1 MASQQVPQVPHG
13 GQAQAEREQKQQEG
27 VSWAERV
34 KGIME
39 KGSTEERPTERKST
53 AETSESKSVEE
64 ERAKQAKEHH
74 AVASAKRAGEH
85 QAAASTKRE
94 EAKKEAQQA
103 GSQVTRTTKKAG
115 EATVEKGHQL
125 TEKAKEGL
133 ASGTETV
140 TKKSEEL
147 TERAKESLGE
157 TAEMLKSSFGKGQ
170 EEVQEGETGIG
181 KGVDVKGKEEA
192 AAVLEAS
199 SKRLGQ
205 LAEVMKEKGLEAEH
219 VVEGSASKIYSDIKH
234 AMEKLSF
241 VGEEGKTGGDV
252 ELKGAEETGEGV
264 KAAAADVHEAVK
276 TTQGVT
282 QTVVVGAAE
291 VLIAAGDAVT
301 DAAKALGSSLQ
312 SLVQSYEK
320 GAAPSTSADKSVPTS
335 TTTKTEEQKESG
347 AGPETQWRSEM
358 AATQESVCRRCRTL
372 FKREENSQEACRFHP
387 KMFVS
392 RKHDD
397 QKRYYELKDGDPE
410 YPARFYDCCGAE
422 DPSAPG
428 CTTACHVSYDD

>member
-1 MASQQVPQVPHG
+1 MASQQVPQVPRG

-34 KGIME
+34 KGTLE
-39 KGSTEERPTERKST
+39 KGSTEERPTERKSM

-64 ERAKQAKEHH
+64 ERAKQAKEHQ

-103 GSQVTRTTKKAG
+103 GSQVTETTKKAG
-115 EATVEKGHQL
+115 EATAEKGRQL

-140 TKKSEEL
+140 TKKTEDL

-170 EEVQEGETGIG
+170 EEVQEGETAIG

-192 AAVLEAS
+192 VAVLEAS
-199 SKRLGQ
+199 AKRLGQ
-205 LAEVMKEKGLEAEH
+205 VAEVMKEKGLEAEH
-219 VVEGSASKIYSDIKH
+219 MVEGAASKIYSDIQH

-241 VGEEGKTGGDV
+241 VGGEGKTGGDV
-252 ELKGAEETGEGV
+252 ELKGAEGTGGEGV

-282 QTVVVGAAE
+282 QTVMVGAAE
-291 VLIAAGDAVT
+291 VLVAAGDAVT
-301 DAAKALGSSLQ
+301 DAAK
-312 SLVQSYEK
+312 SLVQPYEK
-320 GAAPSTSADKSVPTS
+320 GAAPSSDTSVPTG
-335 TTTKTEEQKESG
+335 TTTKTEEEHRESG
-347 AGPETQWRSEM
+347 AGSWT
-358 AATQESVCRRCRTL
+358 
-372 FKREENSQEACRFHP
+372 H
-387 KMFVS
+387 
-392 RKHDD
+392 
-397 QKRYYELKDGDPE
+397 GDLSI
-410 YPARFYDCCGAE
+410 D
-422 DPSAPG
+422 
-428 CTTACHVSYDD
+428 

>member
-1 MASQQVPQVPHG
+1 MASQQVPQVPHS
-13 GQAQAEREQKQQEG
+13 GQAQAEREPKQQEG

-34 KGIME
+34 KGTME

-53 AETSESKSVEE
+53 AETSERKSVEE
-64 ERAKQAKEHH
+64 ERAKQAKEHQ

-85 QAAASTKRE
+85 QAAASIKRE

-103 GSQVTRTTKKAG
+103 GSQVTETTKKAG
-115 EATVEKGHQL
+115 EATAEKGRQL

-133 ASGTETV
+133 MSGTETV
-140 TKKSEEL
+140 TKKTEEL

-157 TAEMLKSSFGKGQ
+157 TAEILKSSFGKGQ
-170 EEVQEGETGIG
+170 EEVQEGETAIS

-205 LAEVMKEKGLEAEH
+205 VAEVLKEKGLEAEH
-219 VVEGSASKIYSDIKH
+219 VVEGAASKIYSDIQH

-241 VGEEGKTGGDV
+241 VGGEKKTGGDIEV
-252 ELKGAEETGEGV
+252 KGSEETGEGV

-301 DAAKALGSSLQ
+301 DAAK
-312 SLVQSYEK
+312 SLVQPYEK
-320 GAAPSTSADKSVPTS
+320 GTATSAETSIPTATA
-335 TTTKTEEQKESG
+335 TTTKTEEEHKESG
-347 AGPETQWRSEM
+347 AGS
-358 AATQESVCRRCRTL
+358 
-372 FKREENSQEACRFHP
+372 
-387 KMFVS
+387 
-392 RKHDD
+392 
-397 QKRYYELKDGDPE
+397 
-410 YPARFYDCCGAE
+410 
-422 DPSAPG
+422 
-428 CTTACHVSYDD
+428 